1 MPRSIYAS
9 GRAAK
14 RGERREIDVLEPAL
28 DRVEASGLLVGKD
41 VDHRTSRD
49 EAGRDH
55 LILRLIIFQLG
66 PADRLLPD
74 PAASTGNQ
82 VRGPAF
88 ELDPA
93 VRQDRH
99 PRAEVGDVVDD

>member
-1 MPRSIYAS
+1 MPRSMCAS

-14 RGERREIDVLEPAL
+14 RRERREIDVLEAAF
-28 DRVEASGLLVGKD
+28 DRVKTGGLLVGKD

-49 EAGRDH
+49 QAGRDH
-55 LILRLIIFQLG
+55 LKLRLIIFELG

-82 VRGPAF
+82 VRGPAS
-88 ELDPA
+88 ELDQA

-99 PRAEVGDVVDD
+99 PRPETGN